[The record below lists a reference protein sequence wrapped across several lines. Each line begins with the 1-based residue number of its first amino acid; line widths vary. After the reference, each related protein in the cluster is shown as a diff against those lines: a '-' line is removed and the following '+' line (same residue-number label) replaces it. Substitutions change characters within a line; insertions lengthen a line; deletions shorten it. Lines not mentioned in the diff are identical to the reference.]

1 MNSSELP
8 IMAQLK
14 AVMLIGMPIFR
25 EEIGSMFY
33 PTPPPQQQ
41 NKYFMISFTKTPYT

>member
-1 MNSSELP
+1 
-8 IMAQLK
+8 MAQLK

-33 PTPPPQQQ
+33 PNPQQQQ
-41 NKYFMISFTKTPYT
+41 NKYFKISFTKTPYT